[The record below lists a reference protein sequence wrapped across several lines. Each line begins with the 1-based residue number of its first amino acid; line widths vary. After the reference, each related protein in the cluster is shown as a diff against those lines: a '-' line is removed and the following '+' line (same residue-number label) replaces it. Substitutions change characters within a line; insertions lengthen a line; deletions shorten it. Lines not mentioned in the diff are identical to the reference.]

1 MTPGAASARSDP
13 SGEGHRVKSDEGTRV
28 VWDAGDIS
36 RALTR
41 IAHQIIE
48 ANAGAEGLTLLGI
61 RTRGVPL
68 ARRLGTIIS
77 EASGVD
83 VPVGELDITM
93 YRDDLRRNPTRAVG
107 RTQIP
112 GRIDD
117 RVVVLVDDV
126 LNSGRTVVSSLEAI
140 KDIGRPRAVRLAVLV
155 DRGHRE
161 LPVQADHVGKDL
173 PTSSDERVT
182 VRLAEIDGEDAV
194 TITRGL
200 GA

>member
-1 MTPGAASARSDP
+1 M
-13 SGEGHRVKSDEGTRV
+13 KSDEGTRV

-93 YRDDLRRNPTRAVG
+93 YRDDLRLHPTRPVG
-107 RTQIP
+107 RTVVP
-112 GRIDD
+112 VGLDD
-117 RVVVLVDDV
+117 AVVVLVDDV
-126 LNSGRTVVSSLEAI
+126 LNSGRTVQAALQAVSDL
-140 KDIGRPRAVRLAVLV
+140 GRPSRIRLMTLV
-155 DRGHRE
+155 DRGLRE
-161 LPVQADHVGKDL
+161 LPIQPDIVGKSL
-173 PTSSDERVT
+173 PTSRSERVR
-182 VRLAEIDGEDAV
+182 VRVAEIDGTDEVVIERDPEA
-194 TITRGL
+194 T
-200 GA
+200 A